1 MFCRNPA
8 SQRALD
14 LVKKKKKK
22 DVIHCCYE
30 IIIVYF
36 YHKKYFM
43 LRLQSKLQRLYLK
56 LILPKKSECG
66 IFTCRY
72 CPVFGLGKEIYRINL
87 GICG

>member
-56 LILPKKSECG
+56 LSLPKKCPNTVFFLVG
-66 IFTCRY
+66 IVLYSDWARRFT
-72 CPVFGLGKEIYRINL
+72 E
-87 GICG
+87 